1 MLQRIGLNRN
11 LAIISIT
18 ILTNLCARYTY
29 YALMPLHLR
38 SLGANDLEVGAAF
51 TAMAFAHNVL
61 GVVGGA
67 LGDRF
72 GRKTLIVLATI
83 MMGPFLIL
91 AGLAH
96 DWFTVAAMLVAM
108 EACSA
113 FQWPPLSAFITE
125 ASGEDRVAHSF
136 SFTESAVL
144 LGLITGPIVGA
155 GVINVLS
162 IPMLLM
168 INGIVLIINGIV
180 RAIGLRE
187 TTTRRATSA
196 IPKLRAALDANV
208 VWFIM
213 LGTLTVA
220 SFGIVFGPFFA
231 ILARDAWRNSDAEI
245 NVLWA
250 IGSFASLLGIPLGR
264 QSDQWGGKR
273 VFILA
278 GIGFGVTTIVWG
290 IAPTWEWG
298 LVPLLLAFFFSEAMF
313 MAQQTLQA
321 GITSPETRA
330 SIIGIIFTTTGV
342 IGSSGATLGAWLI
355 TLGGNAMP
363 FIAAGG
369 MGLLAILAALPI
381 KLKPSA

>member
-1 MLQRIGLNRN
+1 MWQRIGLNRN

-18 ILTNLCARYTY
+18 IFTNLCARYTF

-72 GRKTLIVLATI
+72 GRKALIVLATI
-83 MMGPFLIL
+83 AMGPFLIF
-91 AGLAH
+91 AGMANH
-96 DWFTVAAMLVAM
+96 WFTVAAMLVAM

-125 ASGEDRVAHSF
+125 ASGENRVAHSF

-144 LGLITGPIVGA
+144 LGLITGPMLGA
-155 GVINVLS
+155 AVINILN
-162 IPMLLM
+162 IPMLMM
-168 INGIVLIINGIV
+168 INGVVLIINGIV
-180 RAIGLRE
+180 RGIGLHE
-187 TTTRRATSA
+187 TTTHRATSA
-196 IPKLRAALDANV
+196 VPKLRAALDGNV
-208 VWFIM
+208 AWFIV

-231 ILARDAWRNSDAEI
+231 ILARDAWHNNDSEI
-245 NVLWA
+245 NLLWA
-250 IGSFASLLGIPLGR
+250 VGSFASLIGIPLGR
-264 QSDQWGGKR
+264 MSDHWGGKR
-273 VFILA
+273 VFMLA
-278 GIGFGVTTIVWG
+278 GIGFGVMTIAWG

-321 GITSPETRA
+321 SITSPETRA

-342 IGSSGATLGAWLI
+342 IGSSGATIGAWLI

-363 FIAAGG
+363 FIAAGI
-369 MGLLAILAALPI
+369 MGLLAILVAVPI
-381 KLKPSA
+381 RTKQSA